1 MHTSPPINS
10 LFFGYWIYDMCTEG
24 RGMGVIPGVFG
35 NLEIYGRF
43 PGKLWVIGAVT
54 GNRGAK
60 DIIIGL
66 RGKAFVHATCTH
78 WIGIPT
84 NEIQL
89 WSNDDQWCVFPT
101 PSCLDLLV
109 STVSTKVLQIRSP
122 TIVQLYSIFSTS
134 TIHKTTLLNSCSW
147 QMRLMHIDL
156 DNIID
161 GRCSSIV
168 SPMKRIL
175 TPDLSFWNEKKTPR
189 STFMQ
194 NVLDAKIIHI
204 IFFGSNSHTTDL
216 SDTTTAVFA

>member
-1 MHTSPPINS
+1 
-10 LFFGYWIYDMCTEG
+10 MCTEG
-24 RGMGVIPGVFG
+24 RGMGVTPGVFG

-84 NEIQL
+84 NEIPL

-109 STVSTKVLQIRSP
+109 STVSTSNPLAYNCTVVSN
-122 TIVQLYSIFSTS
+122 IFH
-134 TIHKTTLLNSCSW
+134 INDPQTTLLNPCSW
-147 QMRLMHIDL
+147 QMRLIDL

-216 SDTTTAVFA
+216 SDTTTAVFD